1 MQTKIQ
7 FTRGNFSTFI
17 SRARSNIDNP
27 LPPNIIVSRAA
38 EKLLKDFGIEVQPE
52 DLIYDKGIFKG
63 EFDANR
69 VRTQLHRYIHMENL
83 EIDEFSL
90 FKKFCAELD
99 EECYEINLKRNFP
112 AGMPFINMDGDKVDL
127 IISCGDNY
135 IARVPME
142 RMTINKYLE
151 LKDSSK
157 NKLRPSEISNNSWLK
172 DVVDY
177 LKDVKCKDSDEQR
190 KVDNLI
196 DNLLLEVNTDNT
208 TNETLSIVHL
218 NKQLYKYLNDL
229 ENKNVYPIIKSGK
242 IFLVKAEPE
251 YVGCDVGCFVIT
263 DAPDSDFVK
272 RYGTNCVMALDKD
285 NNKIDLKKEDLD

>member
-27 LPPNIIVSRAA
+27 LPPNIIISRAA

-63 EFDANR
+63 EFDANQ
-69 VRTQLHRYIHMENL
+69 VRTQLHRYIIRENL

-151 LKDSSK
+151 LKDPSK
-157 NKLRPSEISNNSWLK
+157 NKLRPGEISNNSWRK
-172 DVVDY
+172 DVVAY
-177 LKDVKCKDSDEQR
+177 LKDVKCQDSDEQR
-190 KVDNLI
+190 EVDNLI
-196 DNLLLEVNTDNT
+196 DSLLLEVNTDNT
-208 TNETLSIVHL
+208 TNETLSIDDI

-242 IFLVKAEPE
+242 IFLVKAKE
-251 YVGCDVGCFVIT
+251 DIGCFVIAE
-263 DAPDSDFVK
+263 APDSDFVK